1 MRFQLIEGDLLNE
14 DRTVKFDGVTFP
26 NYGWC
31 VIMCGGP
38 GIGKSTA
45 YKNLVSINAKK
56 FDVDDLKTY
65 KLETS
70 ELEGNKLIMK
80 NGDVW
85 ELDGIP
91 EPYNMSNPAFT
102 SFVHEKTRPFARKVK
117 QQFFNM
123 GVKDNKETL
132 PNIVFD
138 ITGSDIKDFQ
148 YIIENVKPLGYKISV
163 VWVLG
168 DFEQAIKQ
176 NAQRGRQ
183 VDAQIVYEK
192 HDEVLYTV
200 RALLRDRVMLK
211 SIDEFWVILQS
222 IFDPN
227 DPDDVFRYQSLTN
240 VYRLKGRGDLIE
252 MPEIIADK
260 IDEQRRKLQA
270 YWDEIKRK
278 KNKQ

>member
-45 YKNLVSINAKK
+45 YRNLVSINAKK

-91 EPYNMSNPAFT
+91 KPYNMSNPAFT

-123 GVKDNKETL
+123 GAKDNKETL

-148 YIIENVKPLGYKISV
+148 YIIENVKPLGYKVSV

-183 VDAQIVYEK
+183 VDARIVYEK
-192 HDEVLYTV
+192 HDEVLHTV
-200 RALLRDRVMLK
+200 RALLRDKVMLK
-211 SIDEFWVILQS
+211 SIDEFWVIVQS
-222 IFDPN
+222 VF
-227 DPDDVFRYQSLTN
+227 DPDDPDDLLRYQNLAN
-240 VYRLKGRGDLIE
+240 VYRLKGSDDLID
-252 MPEIIADK
+252 MPEIVAAQIA
-260 IDEQRRKLQA
+260 EQIEKLQA
-270 YWDEIKRK
+270 YKDRAEERS
-278 KNKQ
+278 KQ

>member
-65 KLETS
+65 KLKTS
-70 ELEGNKLIMK
+70 ELEGDKLIMR

-102 SFVHEKTRPFARKVK
+102 SFVHEKTRPFAGKVRR
-117 QQFFNM
+117 QFFNM
-123 GVKDNKETL
+123 GAKDNKETL

-138 ITGSDIKDFQ
+138 ITGSDIEDFQ
-148 YIIENVKPLGYKISV
+148 QIIENVKPLGYKISV

-183 VDAQIVYEK
+183 VDASIVFKK
-192 HDEVLYTV
+192 HKKVMSTV
-200 RALLRDRVMLK
+200 QDLLLDKVMLR
-211 SIDEFWVILQS
+211 SIDEFWVIVQS
-222 IFDPN
+222 IFNPN
-227 DPDDVFRYQSLTN
+227 DPDDLLRYQNLTN
-240 VYRLKGRGDLIE
+240 VYRLKGRDDLID
-252 MPEIIADK
+252 MPEIVATQIAKQTD
-260 IDEQRRKLQA
+260 KLQA
-270 YWDEIKRK
+270 FEDEMEEE
-278 KNKQ
+278 

>member
-38 GIGKSTA
+38 GIGKSIA
-45 YKNLVSINAKK
+45 YRNLVSINAKK

-91 EPYNMSNPAFT
+91 RPYNMSNPAFT

-176 NAQRGRQ
+176 NAQRGRR
-183 VDAQIVYEK
+183 VDSQIVFET
-192 HDEVLYTV
+192 HDEVLGTV

-227 DPDDVFRYQSLTN
+227 DPDDVLRYQSLTN
-240 VYRLKGRGDLIE
+240 VYRLKGRDDLIE
-252 MPEIIADK
+252 IPKIIADK
-260 IDEQRRKLQA
+260 INEQIRKLQA
-270 YWDEIKRK
+270 YGDEIKK
-278 KNKQ
+278 EK

>member
-45 YKNLVSINAKK
+45 YRNLVSINAKK

-138 ITGSDIKDFQ
+138 ITGSDIEDFQ

-183 VDAQIVYEK
+183 VDASIVFKK
-192 HDEVLYTV
+192 HKKVMSTV
-200 RALLRDRVMLK
+200 QDLLLDKVMLR
-211 SIDEFWVILQS
+211 SIDEFWVIVQS
-222 IFDPN
+222 VFNPN
-227 DPDDVFRYQSLTN
+227 DPDDLLRYQSLTN
-240 VYRLKGRGDLIE
+240 VYRLKGRDDLVD
-252 MPEIIADK
+252 MPEIVAAQIA
-260 IDEQRRKLQA
+260 EQTDKLQA
-270 YWDEIKRK
+270 FEDEMKK